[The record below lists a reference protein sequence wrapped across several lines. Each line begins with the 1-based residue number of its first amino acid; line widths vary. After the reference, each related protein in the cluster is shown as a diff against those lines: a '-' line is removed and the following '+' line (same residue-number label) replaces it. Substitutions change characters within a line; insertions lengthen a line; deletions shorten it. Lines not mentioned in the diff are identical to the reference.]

1 MMKIRNC
8 LLLSI
13 SYFSLCSLAQANIS
27 EGEKEFIFTHTSKGV
42 KQTSAASF
50 GVIKYRGMKTATV
63 LEHTHL
69 LHLDSHSQLLSFRQI
84 SPLKRQ
90 KASLLELAEQDSRN
104 LALTA
109 SVCFISD
116 TKNCSG
122 NIFSDTNSPDNSS
135 GGTLGNGGSSG
146 GDEWDNPFPPEEA
159 CRQLGYTLSSCNPGE
174 SPDDFCP
181 ADRSFFKKCTCT
193 ENCPKG
199 YQKTPCGS
207 GMLQTDVTITNCQ
220 TCYRCTACQDDCPQG
235 YDTSM
240 GICNEI
246 STYQTECGNICYK
259 IISNECSDGS
269 LTAPQETENQKNKI
283 VGYTDCGNPCFKS
296 FDDTCPSGYDKIP
309 AAAEKCYDTAIT
321 SFGSTC
327 RKEKTCSSTC
337 NIGDLYYSDDTCSTE
352 LIANKTLLGVVVY
365 NDGITGWA
373 MTLAPISTGDQW
385 GKYGVKTEITDK
397 SVNSSCSNT
406 SKLVALAEQY
416 STNTNKYYEAAI
428 TANQYNLGNR
438 RWCLP
443 AYDIFQNILKH
454 YNSINNGIKTGQGE
468 AFDVSRYYTYIYWS
482 STESSEKSAYGGN
495 LKKKEISENIKSY
508 ADYDGSVMSTTKNV
522 TCPVTC
528 FGTDT
533 SACN

>member
-13 SYFSLCSLAQANIS
+13 SYIGLCSLAQANIS
-27 EGEKEFIFTHTSKGV
+27 EGGKEFIFTHTSKGV

-63 LEHTHL
+63 LTHTHL

-90 KASLLELAEQDSRN
+90 KASHLELAEQDSRN

-207 GMLQTDVTITNCQ
+207 GMLQTDVTIPNCQ
-220 TCYRCTACQDDCPQG
+220 TCYRCTACKDDCPQG
-235 YDTSM
+235 YDTSK
-240 GICNEI
+240 GVCNEV
-246 STYQTECGNICYK
+246 STHLTECGNICYK

-296 FDDTCPSGYDKIP
+296 FDDTCPAGYNKIP
-309 AAAEKCYDTAIT
+309 AATGKCYDTAIT

-327 RKEKTCSSTC
+327 RKEKPCCQEACPSGSYEYDPGGTGSCGGRTTRNGCNTKTCYYPRYKCPCEDSAYTNCKDISSPVCEACFDANSVIWTHICKYSVQQTC
-337 NIGDLYYSDDTCSTE
+337 TSMDQMCNTQTYS
-352 LIANKTLLGVVVY
+352 
-365 NDGITGWA
+365 
-373 MTLAPISTGDQW
+373 
-385 GKYGVKTEITDK
+385 
-397 SVNSSCSNT
+397 NS
-406 SKLVALAEQY
+406 Y
-416 STNTNKYYEAAI
+416 NKYVY
-428 TANQYNLGNR
+428 YNNS
-438 RWCLP
+438 LP
-443 AYDIFQNILKH
+443 
-454 YNSINNGIKTGQGE
+454 
-468 AFDVSRYYTYIYWS
+468 WP
-482 STESSEKSAYGGN
+482 
-495 LKKKEISENIKSY
+495 
-508 ADYDGSVMSTTKNV
+508 
-522 TCPVTC
+522 C
-528 FGTDT
+528 
-533 SACN
+533 